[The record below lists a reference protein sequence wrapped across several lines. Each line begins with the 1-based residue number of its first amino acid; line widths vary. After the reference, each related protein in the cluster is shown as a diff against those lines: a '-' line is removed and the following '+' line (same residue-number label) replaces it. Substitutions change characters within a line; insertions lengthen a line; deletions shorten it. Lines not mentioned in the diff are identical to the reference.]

1 MTTTIPP
8 TPLQP
13 STTMWAPPE
22 VTAKT
27 AKDQREGGRM
37 RRWIV
42 LVLSSAALAGAGCG
56 ALPAGRSTGAAVL
69 RGGTG
74 PVVPSPGRPDPK
86 PAPTGR
92 TLTAADSGATVV
104 LRRGVRIAVALGPG
118 WDRPRT
124 YGDRV
129 LRLLSAHGGYPSSAP
144 LRATYVAFA
153 PGRTEIRTQ
162 TDLAC
167 FHTRPPCKVPVHL
180 WWVRVVVSGTS
191 GRPGPPGRVPVR

>member
-1 MTTTIPP
+1 M
-8 TPLQP
+8 
-13 STTMWAPPE
+13 A
-22 VTAKT
+22 

-56 ALPAGRSTGAAVL
+56 ALPTGHSTGAAGL

-74 PVVPSPGRPDPK
+74 PVVPLGRPDPK
-86 PAPTGR
+86 PTPTGR
-92 TLTAADSGATVV
+92 TLTAADSGTTVI
-104 LRRGVRIAVALGPG
+104 LRRGERIVVALDPG

-129 LRLLSAHGGYPSSAP
+129 LRLLSAHGGYPPRAP
-144 LRATYVAFA
+144 LRVAYVAFA

-162 TDLAC
+162 TDLPC
-167 FHTRPPCKVPVHL
+167 FHTRPPCKVPVHF
-180 WWVRVVVSGTS
+180 WWVRVVVSRAS
-191 GRPGPPGRVPVR
+191 GRPGPPGPVPVR